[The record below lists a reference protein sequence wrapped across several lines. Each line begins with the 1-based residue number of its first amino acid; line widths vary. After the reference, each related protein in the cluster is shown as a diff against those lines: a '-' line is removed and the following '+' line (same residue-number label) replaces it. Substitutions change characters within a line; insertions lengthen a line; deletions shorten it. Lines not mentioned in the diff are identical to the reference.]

1 MPLTVAADTRSVKR
15 LARQLRRV
23 RAKSLGFAIKT
34 AQDQGAE
41 IYKRRFQQEWD
52 AQFDVRRRAFPR
64 RVLRIRRARVRGA
77 TVTPTNVKEFAGT
90 ETIKRQLK
98 GGVRRPKGRY
108 LYIPVN
114 KRGRKP
120 KGKTFVAGQSI
131 WVRNSRGVR
140 RVASLAE
147 DADVPRRFSH
157 RRVLDRTERAMS
169 RLLRRALNKELNS
182 ALRRK
187 S

>member
-1 MPLTVAADTRSVKR
+1 MFAGAPSPGGCF
-15 LARQLRRV
+15 
-23 RAKSLGFAIKT
+23 GFAGRGC
-34 AQDQGAE
+34 GA
-41 IYKRRFQQEWD
+41 
-52 AQFDVRRRAFPR
+52 P
-64 RVLRIRRARVRGA
+64 
-77 TVTPTNVKEFAGT
+77 TVTPTNVREFAGT

-120 KGKTFVAGQSI
+120 KGKTFVAGKSV

-147 DADVPRRFSH
+147 DADVPRRFNH

-169 RLLRRALNKELNS
+169 RLLRRAAGEG
-182 ALRRK
+182 AQLRLEEAQVLTHM
-187 S
+187 